1 MSKVYLNVTLKVCVD
16 TELCG
21 ADNIID
27 NLDFDV
33 TPNSEE
39 VEVYDTEVENFYIT
53 ETKLRSYER
62 IFRFP

>member
-16 TELCG
+16 TQLCG

-39 VEVYDTEVENFYIT
+39 VEVYNTEVENFYIADA
-53 ETKLRSYER
+53 KRISYER

>member
-39 VEVYDTEVENFYIT
+39 VEVYNTEVENFYIT
-53 ETKLRSYER
+53 DAK
-62 IFRFP
+62 